1 MIRKHIVVLGAAI
14 AMFAASEA
22 TAQAPA
28 QADSARRQGELR
40 RGDRARG
47 DRGGM
52 RQAGMR
58 GLFRGIELTQ
68 AQRDQL
74 KTVNEKYHAQFQTI
88 RESLKPDL
96 KAAQEAR
103 QRGDTVAA
111 RAAFDRTKSARDR
124 MQALMQQQRTE
135 LRGVLTSDQQKTFDS
150 NVAQMKERMEK
161 RGGDRAKHEG
171 RKGRRGR

>member
-14 AMFAASEA
+14 ALFAASEA

-28 QADSARRQGELR
+28 QTDSARRQGELR

-47 DRGGM
+47 DRGKM

-68 AQRDQL
+68 AQRDQM
-74 KTVNEKYHAQFQTI
+74 KTVNEKYRAQSQAI

-96 KAAQEAR
+96 QAAHDAR

-111 RAAFDRTKSARDR
+111 RAAFERTKPARDQ

-135 LRGVLTSDQQKTFDS
+135 VRALLTAEQQKTFDA
-150 NVAQMKERMEK
+150 NVARIKERMDK
-161 RGGDRAKHEG
+161 RGGDRAE
-171 RKGRRGR
+171 KGRRPGGRS